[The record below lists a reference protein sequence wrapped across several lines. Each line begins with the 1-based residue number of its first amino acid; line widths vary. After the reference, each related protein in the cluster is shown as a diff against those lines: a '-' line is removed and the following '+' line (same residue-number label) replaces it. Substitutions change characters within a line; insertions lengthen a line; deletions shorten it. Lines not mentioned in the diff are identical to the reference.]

1 MSDPEP
7 SLHREGDSA
16 KTVILSEGDVR
27 DAARLLRLI
36 SDAAPWVAPGQ
47 SKFEKPGISSAEPY
61 PNDQLIPRARSAL
74 RARRLRSRY
83 FNRVMFA
90 EPAWDILLL
99 LYLAEFS
106 ESRQTIG
113 QLAEMVETPLTT
125 ALRWVAY
132 LEKEHLVERQSH
144 PTDRRIVF
152 IKLTDKGRDGLSE
165 YLSEMSE

>member
-1 MSDPEP
+1 
-7 SLHREGDSA
+7 
-16 KTVILSEGDVR
+16 
-27 DAARLLRLI
+27 
-36 SDAAPWVAPGQ
+36 
-47 SKFEKPGISSAEPY
+47 
-61 PNDQLIPRARSAL
+61 
-74 RARRLRSRY
+74 
-83 FNRVMFA
+83 
-90 EPAWDILLL
+90 L